1 VSAAKETKGP
11 RLDVATMAD
20 AELVRL
26 GWRLPN
32 SIERHKAAAAEGS
45 AEAAKKLQSTAH
57 LFAQVR
63 AEMDKRQ
70 GIKGRVTLIDQR
82 PAGEGV
88 PARLTPFEAFAA
100 VARSVLPCE
109 LYGRIAREAN
119 ALLGD
124 EATPEE
130 CAALIRVRA
139 RSAQ

>member
-1 VSAAKETKGP
+1 
-11 RLDVATMAD
+11 MAD
-20 AELVRL
+20 ADLVRL
-26 GWRLPN
+26 GWRLPT

-82 PAGEGV
+82 STEAV